1 MILRDIGELFFPRRC
16 PVCEGELAGDG
27 SVICTACAW
36 DMPLTGFWAEADNP
50 VAQKFWGHI
59 PVEQASAFFYYTEK
73 SRFKELVLSFKYRG
87 GWRLAEQLGRW
98 YGARM
103 EEGGLYGGVDVVIG
117 VPLHARRRMSR
128 GYNQSE
134 YLAEGIARALE
145 RPVDRR
151 SVRRRVNNPSQ
162 TRTDAAE
169 RWDNVQG
176 IFAVRRPE
184 RLSGKHILL
193 VDDVLTTGATIISCA
208 EAILAAVPDAKIS
221 IAALA
226 VSKKGLER

>member
-1 MILRDIGELFFPRRC
+1 MILNQIGELFFPRRC
-16 PVCEGELAGDG
+16 PVCGGELAGG
-27 SVICTACAW
+27 GGVICTACAW
-36 DMPLTGFWAEADNP
+36 DIPLTGFEAQADNP

-59 PVEQASAFFYYTEK
+59 PIQQASAFFLYTEK
-73 SRFKELVLSFKYRG
+73 SRFRELVLSFKYRG
-87 GWRLAEQLGRW
+87 GWRLAERMGRW

-103 EEGGLYGGVDVVIG
+103 EQGGLYGGVELVMA
-117 VPLHARRRMSR
+117 VPLHARRRMAR

-145 RPVDRR
+145 RPIDRR
-151 SVRRRVNNPSQ
+151 SVRRKVNNPSQ
-162 TRTDAAE
+162 TRTEADE

-184 RLSGKHILL
+184 RLRGKHILL

-208 EAILAAVPDAKIS
+208 EAILAAAPDAKIS
-221 IAALA
+221 VATLA
-226 VSKKGLER
+226 VSKKSLER